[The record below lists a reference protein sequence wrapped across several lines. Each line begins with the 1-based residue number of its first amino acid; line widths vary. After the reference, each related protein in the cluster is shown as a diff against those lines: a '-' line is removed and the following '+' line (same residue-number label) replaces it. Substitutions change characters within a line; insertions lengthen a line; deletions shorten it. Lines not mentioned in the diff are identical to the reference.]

1 MHWWWQQLSWKVSI
15 SLPAVLDWYFSPVDN
30 FPPCKASF
38 STSFLFASRA
48 RGNRSLKCFHSS
60 ETLCQITAQTP
71 MRISASWTTPAMYV
85 HSSQPSCPLLLCFSC
100 QTGYLHTVSSVSLCL
115 PVIASVMM
123 TNARTGLLASLYLV
137 SSCYRCDWAEH
148 TDRFLWSI
156 RQKFRLSHKQLCPHC
171 SSLWLDHQNILI
183 SDLGASFSFPLK
195 WSTWDMSQGVVCSL
209 MLPGLQ
215 GQYVALE
222 VRHGLNSSRP
232 EITLFSLHRTRC
244 PYTYVSYFGLQ

>member
-1 MHWWWQQLSWKVSI
+1 MQLYLLLFVW
-15 SLPAVLDWYFSPVDN
+15 DWLRPDALMVAAAFLEGQYQFAGSAGLVFPPVDN

-137 SSCYRCDWAEH
+137 SSCYRCD
-148 TDRFLWSI
+148 
-156 RQKFRLSHKQLCPHC
+156 
-171 SSLWLDHQNILI
+171 
-183 SDLGASFSFPLK
+183 
-195 WSTWDMSQGVVCSL
+195 
-209 MLPGLQ
+209 
-215 GQYVALE
+215 
-222 VRHGLNSSRP
+222 
-232 EITLFSLHRTRC
+232 
-244 PYTYVSYFGLQ
+244 